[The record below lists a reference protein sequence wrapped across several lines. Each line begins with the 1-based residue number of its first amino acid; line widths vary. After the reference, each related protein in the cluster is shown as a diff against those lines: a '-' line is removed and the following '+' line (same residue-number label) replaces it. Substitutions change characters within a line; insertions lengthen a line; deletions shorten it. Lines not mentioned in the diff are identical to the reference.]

1 MFQTRRSIAFQTNS
15 SISIVVYILGR
26 YIEVT

>member
-15 SISIVVYILGR
+15 SIPIVVYILGR